1 MFQKFRLCILK
12 VRNEVFTEPRTK
24 AEVLNSQFS
33 SVLNNKETENIPVV
47 DPGEN
52 PIPTIGTITSWLEK
66 QLSGLKADK
75 AYGPDGIPPGFK
87 RRMPRKYQRFLL
99 ISIKTVSIPELCPAN
114 GNMPTYVPFIR
125 KERNEA
131 RITYLH
137 RFKSTRAHCAEPC
150 YEIPVTI
157 WSAHWVPTWL

>member
-1 MFQKFRLCILK
+1 MKCLLSRELRLRCLK
-12 VRNEVFTEPRTK
+12 
-24 AEVLNSQFS
+24 SQFS
-33 SVLNNKETENIPVV
+33 SVFNNEEREDIP

-52 PIPTIGTITSWLEK
+52 PIPTIGTITITTSWLEK
-66 QLSGLKADK
+66 QLSWLKADK

-114 GNMPTYVPFIR
+114 GNLPFTR
-125 KERNEA
+125 KERNEV

-137 RFKSTRAHCAEPC
+137 RFKSTKAHCAEPC
-150 YEIPVTI
+150 YEIPVRI
-157 WSAHWVPTWL
+157 WGAHWVPIWL